1 MYWDNQYQHNERLW
15 GETPSRLALV
25 AVEYLQK
32 HGLAEKM
39 LNVLDIGCGY
49 GRDALY
55 LTEYTRGKILGVD
68 ISEKAIT
75 LAKKSYPE
83 NSRIKFR
90 CCGFAELEENNK
102 YDIVFLSNFYQ
113 LLKKDERIE
122 LRRKIE
128 KVLKPNGLLFLST
141 LSTRDPEHSEKGT
154 PVSGEINSFVDNVYL
169 HLCERSELEED
180 FSFLRIEE
188 LYKYEYFESRAT
200 RETHHHISWI
210 LVGGTDTVSA

>member
-49 GRDALY
+49 GRDVLY
-55 LTEYTRGKILGVD
+55 LTEHTRGKILGVD

-113 LLKKDERIE
+113 LAKK
-122 LRRKIE
+122 
-128 KVLKPNGLLFLST
+128 G
-141 LSTRDPEHSEKGT
+141 
-154 PVSGEINSFVDNVYL
+154 
-169 HLCERSELEED
+169 
-180 FSFLRIEE
+180 
-188 LYKYEYFESRAT
+188 
-200 RETHHHISWI
+200 
-210 LVGGTDTVSA
+210 